1 MFIYDYV
8 LCFMYYEMNV
18 QKEHE
23 AIMRE
28 TTRGSTN
35 NKDDPATLEAAY
47 TRLTP
52 SHFLTSGSGP
62 HESL

>member
-1 MFIYDYV
+1 
-8 LCFMYYEMNV
+8 MYYEMNV

-23 AIMRE
+23 SIMRE
-28 TTRGSTN
+28 IPGGSTN
-35 NKDDPATLEAAY
+35 YKDDSARLEAAY
-47 TRLTP
+47 TWLTP